1 MSPAA
6 SEPVKRPAAA
16 RQEDRPKRG
25 LDTVVKMG
33 LGVFIGSFMLIWGGM
48 FLTRPDRTIPPFS
61 VGSQEGPFV
70 AVHVP
75 PSTSDAAVET
85 LIQRFRRVGRE
96 TRNFGTMKIQPTTPD
111 DPKGRYRHIVI
122 YVFAHDAWA
131 EPELL
136 HRYVHAL
143 EAGPAATA
151 DDRSLREG
159 FEKALRGFYR
169 LNGSD
174 EEGRLGPVPRNGDT
188 PATAAYSR
196 LLFRERLPESIP
208 KEGASSRSTVQR
220 R

>member
-1 MSPAA
+1 MSEDPTEKMSPAT
-6 SEPVKRPAAA
+6 SELVEAA
-16 RQEDRPKRG
+16 RNADRPKRG

-61 VGSQEGPFV
+61 VGSQDGHFV

-75 PSTSDAAVET
+75 PSTSDAAIET
-85 LIQRFRRVGRE
+85 LILRFRTVGRE
-96 TRNFGTMKIQPTTPD
+96 TRNFGTMKIQPTTPK

-122 YVFAHDAWA
+122 YVFTHEAWA

-143 EAGPAATA
+143 QAGPGATA
-151 DDRSLREG
+151 DDQSLREG
-159 FEKALRGFYR
+159 FERALRGFYR
-169 LNGSD
+169 LEGSE
-174 EEGRLGPVPRNGDT
+174 EEGRIGLLPRNGDT

-196 LLFRERLPESIP
+196 LLFKERLPELIP
-208 KEGASSRSTVQR
+208 SAEGTSSR
-220 R
+220 